1 MEDGEFFL
9 RGIAAH
15 DQCVACFRDTRDL
28 QLEIVLVRPEPGH
41 FVISNGLIQDRKRRR
56 FALAQGVWH
65 RLQSK
70 PAAVERARVVAAVT
84 HGVDVG
90 IGGAGER
97 IDDNSVLGREPGRLR
112 ELHIGR
118 DADSDNHDVG
128 LEGADTVY
136 VAATASRFI
145 FQLYGD
151 PALKSVAD
159 LKGRVIVV
167 TQPAASTDYTI
178 DDIATRDWPAAI
190 AKVRE
195 VSGADSVQVVPHCVG
210 SMSFLMALAAGMQG
224 VRSALCSQLGLHP
237 VPVLLNRAKAQARLA
252 ALMHGVGIERLTT
265 TFNSA
270 AFEDRALEQ
279 VMRHWPTREKC
290 DSEVCHRILFVYGEV
305 FDHDRLNEA
314 THDAIVHIFGKTRL
328 TAFRHLSQMIR
339 EGHAVGAGGE
349 EAYLP
354 HLDRLAIPITFVHGE
369 HNRMFIPRSTEL
381 TYDALRAANGDAL
394 YRRVVV
400 KDYAHMDCWIGEHA
414 AHDVFPLALAE
425 LDRFN

>member
-1 MEDGEFFL
+1 MCSSDLSGFLPVPNRQLRLPDEVRFDVATSDGRAIRL
-9 RGIAAH
+9 
-15 DQCVACFRDTRDL
+15 TRHQAGDKGPV
-28 QLEIVLVRPEPGH
+28 VLAPGYGT
-41 FVISNGLIQDRKRRR
+41 ST
-56 FALAQGVWH
+56 LAW
-65 RLQSK
+65 
-70 PAAVERARVVAAVT
+70 T
-84 HGVDVG
+84 
-90 IGGAGER
+90 I
-97 IDDNSVLGREPGRLR
+97 
-112 ELHIGR
+112 
-118 DADSDNHDVG
+118 
-128 LEGADTVY
+128 DTVGTNFPEY
-136 VAATASRFI
+136 LAEQGYDIWLLDYRASPV
-145 FQLYGD
+145 L
-151 PALKSVAD
+151 
-159 LKGRVIVV
+159 
-167 TQPAASTDYTI
+167 PAASTDYTI

-339 EGHAVGAGGE
+339 EEIG
-349 EAYLP
+349 
-354 HLDRLAIPITFVHGE
+354 
-369 HNRMFIPRSTEL
+369 
-381 TYDALRAANGDAL
+381 RAH
-394 YRRVVV
+394 V
-400 KDYAHMDCWIGEHA
+400 
-414 AHDVFPLALAE
+414 
-425 LDRFN
+425 